1 MYTALDHQLQYGLM
15 DQHKF
20 NRTRYIVQK
29 LWDSNL
35 QIHMSENDDTQP
47 SDVIGQIIMLMLDLH
62 LEGVITRSLL
72 V

>member
-1 MYTALDHQLQYGLM
+1 M